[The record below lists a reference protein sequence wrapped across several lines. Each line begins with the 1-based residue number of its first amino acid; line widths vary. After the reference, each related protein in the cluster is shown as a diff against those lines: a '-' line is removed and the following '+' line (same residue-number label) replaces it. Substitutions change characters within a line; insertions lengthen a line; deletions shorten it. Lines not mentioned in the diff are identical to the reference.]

1 MAILTTFRL
10 ADPLGQHLIEI
21 ANYASYDYVLNC
33 APGNIGVLELELP
46 RSFDTTLLRRDGRIG
61 AWRSIN
67 GRPPYLDNNAI
78 YLIETLR
85 YKATSTFVRAYHATS
100 LMGRRIIAYPAGSAY
115 ASKSATNADNLIK
128 TLWAENA
135 GASISSADRD
145 GVETQADI
153 SAYVTTQVNQSL
165 GASVAKAMARR
176 NLLDVCRELA
186 EASTT
191 AGTYLTFEIL
201 APSESTLELRTYT
214 TQRGVDRR
222 ASSGQPVILR
232 EQAGVLEQAQL
243 EIDYHN
249 EKTFVIAGGQGEG
262 TQRLIATALDT
273 TRMAVS
279 PFGRI
284 EDFADMSNVPDATSL
299 QDDADATLRAGRP
312 VITFTGDLIE
322 TPALTRGIQFDLG
335 DMLTAEDPQTRQQY
349 DVRLDMVRE
358 HGDASGRKTQ
368 IALRSVT

>member
-10 ADPLGQHLIEI
+10 ADPFGQHLIEI

-33 APGNIGVLELELP
+33 APGNVGVLELVLP
-46 RSFDTTLLRRDGRIG
+46 RSFNTSLLMRDGRIG

-67 GRPPYLDNNAI
+67 GRAPYLDNGAI
-78 YLIETLR
+78 YLIDTIR
-85 YKATSTFVRAYHATS
+85 YKATSTLVRAYHATS
-100 LMGRRIIAYPAGSAY
+100 LIGRRIVAYAAGSSY
-115 ASKSATNADNLIK
+115 AQKAATAADDLIK

-135 GASISSADRD
+135 GASIGSADRD
-145 GVETQADI
+145 GAETQADI
-153 SAYVTTQVNQSL
+153 SAYVTTQANVSL
-165 GASVAKAMARR
+165 GASIAKAMARR
-176 NLLDVCRELA
+176 NLLAVFTELC

-191 AGTYLTFEIL
+191 AGTYLTFEII
-201 APSESTLELRTYT
+201 APSEDTLQLRTYT

-232 EQAGVLEQAQL
+232 DQAGVLEHAEL
-243 EIDYHN
+243 TIDYHD
-249 EKTFVIAGGQGEG
+249 EKTFVVAGGQGEG
-262 TQRLIATALDT
+262 TARLIATALDT

-284 EDFADMSNVPDATSL
+284 ETFADMSNVADSASL
-299 QDDADATLRAGRP
+299 QDDADATLRYGRP
-312 VITFTGDLIE
+312 VITFTGDLVQ

-335 DMLTAEDPQTRQQY
+335 DMLTAEDPQTHQQY
-349 DVRLDMVRE
+349 DVRLDMVHE
-358 HGDASGRKTQ
+358 SSSGAAK